1 MSWIIAAMSAVLLAF
16 IVLHLRIRSHPA
28 LSYRQIALRALS
40 TQWPEIITEIRRR
53 ERLAAWHKTSPSAGQ
68 QRVWGYV
75 DRHSID
81 PGGSFRLMLSAMPGT
96 TRLSGRVEIYRV
108 GYESDGDRRLV
119 WRSDS
124 IEVSAYRARRAGRNS
139 MLLDQ
144 AAAALG
150 PAWPPL
156 VTISQTDGWETGY
169 YSVDFV
175 CADSWRDAD
184 IAFIVVTDPR
194 RTGDVLV
201 KLSTATYQAYNRW
214 GGHSLYDDDDDPLQA
229 RGSMVSFD
237 RPTRSEFW
245 EWEYYFVLWIEKL
258 AREEGFTVSYATNF
272 DVATKEAFTSKY
284 KLFVSVGHD
293 EYWSKEEF
301 DRTYERIFSLGGNTL
316 FLGANTAYWRVRYVD
331 VNDPLQKQ
339 GRQMVCY
346 KSAEDPVHLPEG
358 VDREL
363 HLTRRFRDAA
373 RTPESMLMGVAYQ
386 SNLKDRYQVDPGYA
400 YYVQRTDL
408 PFFAGTGYKKGD
420 CVAEIIGHEWDNRDP
435 EADYAPPGESVV
447 ENAGRLWREGVSA
460 LEPIPPET
468 IHVLFAGDVVDVH
481 GRKGRAEAVY
491 FESPAGA
498 KVFSS
503 GTNRWTWGL
512 GKEGFIQEQFK
523 LLNRN
528 LILHLLDLSYSARSG
543 FLAQPESS
551 ASLDRTNRKKV
562 AIVS

>member
-1 MSWIIAAMSAVLLAF
+1 MSWIIAAMSAAVLLF
-16 IVLHLRIRSHPA
+16 IGVHLWVRSHPA
-28 LSYRQIALRALS
+28 FSYRQLALQTLAIW
-40 TQWPEIITEIRRR
+40 WPQLITEIRRR
-53 ERLAAWHKTSPSAGQ
+53 ERLAVWHQTSRSATE

-75 DRHSID
+75 DRHSFD
-81 PGGSFRLMLSAMPGT
+81 PGETFRLMLSAMPGT
-96 TRLSGRVEIYRV
+96 PGVSGLVEIYRI
-108 GYESDGDRRLV
+108 GYEPGGDRRLV
-119 WRSDS
+119 WRSDTVT
-124 IEVSAYRARRAGRNS
+124 VSPYRARRAGRDS
-139 MLLDQ
+139 VLLDH

-150 PAWPPL
+150 PAWPPS

-194 RTGDVLV
+194 RAGDVLV
-201 KLSTATYQAYNRW
+201 KLSTATYQAYNKW
-214 GGHSLYDDDDDPLQA
+214 GGHSLYDDDDDPLEA
-229 RGSMVSFD
+229 RGTMVSFD

-245 EWEYYFVLWIEKL
+245 EWEYYFVLWIENL
-258 AREEGFTVSYATNF
+258 AREEGFSVSYATNF
-272 DVATKEAFTSKY
+272 DVATEEAFTSNY

-301 DRTYERIFSLGGNTL
+301 DRTYKRIFALGGNTL

-331 VNDPLQKQ
+331 VNAPCNKQ

-346 KSAEDPVHLPEG
+346 KSTGDPIRVPEG

-386 SNLKDRYQVDPGYA
+386 SNLKNRHHLHPRYA

-408 PFFAGTGYKKGD
+408 PLFAGTGYQKGD
-420 CVAEIIGHEWDNRDP
+420 CLAWIIGHEWDNRDP
-435 EADYAPPGESVV
+435 EAAYSPPGESVV
-447 ENAGRLWREGVSA
+447 EGARRLWREDSSI
-460 LEPIPPET
+460 LQPIPEER
-468 IHVLFAGDVVDVH
+468 IQVVFAGDVVDVH

-512 GKEGFIQEQFK
+512 GKEGYRQEQFMHF
-523 LLNRN
+523 NRN
-528 LILHLLDLSYSARSG
+528 LIVDFLDHSQVPTVLMPKQAVNSCAVAANG
-543 FLAQPESS
+543 
-551 ASLDRTNRKKV
+551 SL
-562 AIVS
+562 